1 MLEKD
6 LDSEIFGLCSSLMA
20 MAETGR
26 KDALSLLF
34 GIAWRNRDN
43 YPRMI
48 SIIRAVSPYRH
59 PEFIELIAS
68 ELIRVPSSPASRT
81 YLRTLLK
88 ELLRAGTE
96 QSEILLAA
104 LENDKRLGTRYRAT
118 IKEYFQDRE
127 IYEF

>member
-1 MLEKD
+1 
-6 LDSEIFGLCSSLMA
+6 MA